1 MSKIYCGNNRLHP
14 SLKNGSVKLGK
25 RYPCFKKGIGT
36 GLNSPL
42 DKNYNSKYS
51 PIDKTK
57 IYCGK
62 SRTKPP
68 GYDRMGNLSECLR
81 KGVGVG
87 KKIKAEKSRRKSP
100 RKKSRRKSPRKKSR
114 RKSPRKKSR
123 RKSPRKKS
131 RRKSPRK
138 KHRSPKRRSK
148 SSRMESINDL
158 ANYFDDEPASLKDAY
173 VKEMKK
179 FFKEEHGLNM
189 EIRNFRQTYL
199 RLFRFTLAKN
209 DVAAYKHS
217 TIITQAIENFY
228 ATDIHYDTDIDDEDT
243 PFGVVDMNN
252 YFDMGTFFLVA
263 VHVNHDFRAKYHSE
277 NPEAL
282 RGLPARDFM
291 PLGRGPT
298 WDIYKGWQGMGLL
311 ARYLHN
317 YFMDMSLKDH
327 RFIDNFLLYYMNNL

>member
-1 MSKIYCGNNRLHP
+1 
-14 SLKNGSVKLGK
+14 
-25 RYPCFKKGIGT
+25 
-36 GLNSPL
+36 
-42 DKNYNSKYS
+42 
-51 PIDKTK
+51 
-57 IYCGK
+57 
-62 SRTKPP
+62 
-68 GYDRMGNLSECLR
+68 
-81 KGVGVG
+81 
-87 KKIKAEKSRRKSP
+87 
-100 RKKSRRKSPRKKSR
+100 
-114 RKSPRKKSR
+114 
-123 RKSPRKKS
+123 
-131 RRKSPRK
+131 
-138 KHRSPKRRSK
+138 
-148 SSRMESINDL
+148 MESINDL